1 MLERHEIET
10 FLTLADELHFGRTAE
25 RLGVTTGRI
34 SHVIRKLE
42 RRIGAPLFE
51 RTSRVVRITPIGR
64 QLADELAPLVEQMD
78 AALRR
83 AVEAGRGVTGQLRVA
98 FLGEYLAPVL
108 LKAVRLFSARHPD
121 CEVDVREVQLATS
134 RASLLEGSI
143 DVLVASYPFD
153 GMACGPAL
161 MVERRV
167 LAVAATH
174 PLARAESV
182 SLEVLADHPLI
193 QYPPITSA
201 AFKRDRTPEQTPT
214 GRPIPKGPHG
224 NTFSEMLSLVAMGR
238 GCCRWVSRPS
248 TTTRAPTSPTCRSMM
263 RHRSSADRSGWRPTP
278 PRGCGS
284 SSGPPRTPTPH
295 ARTDPTPPQP
305 KVIRFFPTGC
315 RVGVWD
321 EPT

>member
-83 AVEAGRGVTGQLRVA
+83 AIEAGRGVTGQLRVA

-134 RASLLEGSI
+134 RASLLDGSI

-193 QYPPITSA
+193 QYPAMTSA
-201 AFKRDRTPEQTPT
+201 AFKRDRTPEQTPA
-214 GRPIPKGPHG
+214 GRLIPKGPRG

-238 GCCRWVSRPS
+238 GVLPVGEQTEYYHPRPDIAYVPIHDAPPIERGPIWLEAN
-248 TTTRAPTSPTCRSMM
+248 TTTRVREFVRAATDAT
-263 RHRSSADRSGWRPTP
+263 AAP
-278 PRGCGS
+278 PR
-284 SSGPPRTPTPH
+284 
-295 ARTDPTPPQP
+295 
-305 KVIRFFPTGC
+305 
-315 RVGVWD
+315 
-321 EPT
+321 

>member
-1 MLERHEIET
+1 MLERHEVET

-64 QLADELAPLVEQMD
+64 QLADDLAPLVEQMD

-108 LKAVRLFSARHPD
+108 LKAVKLFTARHPD
-121 CEVDVREVQLATS
+121 CDVHVREVQLSSS
-134 RASLLEGSI
+134 RASLVDGSI
-143 DVLVASYPFD
+143 DILIASYPFD
-153 GMACGPAL
+153 GMAQGPVL
-161 MVERRV
+161 MAERRV

-174 PLARAESV
+174 PLADAESV
-182 SLEVLADHPLI
+182 SLEVLAGHPVV
-193 QYPPITSA
+193 QYPPTTSA
-201 AFKRDRTPEQTPT
+201 AFKRDRTPEHTPA

-224 NTFSEMLSLVAMGR
+224 NTFSGMLSLVAMGR
-238 GCCRWVSRPS
+238 GVLPVGEQTQRYYPRPDIAYLPIHDAPPIERGPVWLEAN
-248 TTTRAPTSPTCRSMM
+248 TTTRVRQFVPAALDANSPPAKPAESAPPAREGTG
-263 RHRSSADRSGWRPTP
+263 SAVSAASG
-278 PRGCGS
+278 
-284 SSGPPRTPTPH
+284 
-295 ARTDPTPPQP
+295 QI
-305 KVIRFFPTGC
+305 V
-315 RVGVWD
+315 
-321 EPT
+321 

>member
-10 FLTLADELHFGRTAE
+10 FLTLAGELHFGRTAE

-64 QLADELAPLVEQMD
+64 QLADDLAPLVEQMD

-83 AVEAGRGVTGQLRVA
+83 AIEAGRGVTGQLRVA

-108 LKAVRLFSARHPD
+108 LKAVRLFTARHPD
-121 CEVDVREVQLATS
+121 CAVDVREVQLATS
-134 RASLLEGSI
+134 RASLMDGSI

-174 PLARAESV
+174 PLADAESV
-182 SLEVLADHPLI
+182 SLEVLADHPVV
-193 QYPPITSA
+193 QYPAMTSA
-201 AFKRDRTPEQTPT
+201 AFKRDRTPEQTPA
-214 GRPIPKGPHG
+214 GRLIPKGPHG

-238 GCCRWVSRPS
+238 GVLPVGEQTEHYHPRPDIAYVPIHDAPPIKRGPIWLEAN
-248 TTTRAPTSPTCRSMM
+248 TTRRVQDFVRAATD
-263 RHRSSADRSGWRPTP
+263 ANAVRP
-278 PRGCGS
+278 
-284 SSGPPRTPTPH
+284 H
-295 ARTDPTPPQP
+295 
-305 KVIRFFPTGC
+305 
-315 RVGVWD
+315 
-321 EPT
+321 